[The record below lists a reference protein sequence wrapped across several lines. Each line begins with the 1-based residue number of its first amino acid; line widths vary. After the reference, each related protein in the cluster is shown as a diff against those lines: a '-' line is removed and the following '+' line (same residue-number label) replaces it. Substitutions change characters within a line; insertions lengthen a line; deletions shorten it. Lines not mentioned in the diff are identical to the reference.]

1 MARTAGPLGF
11 FPPPPPFGLNINFS
25 TIGPGGYFWP
35 RSQPAAFDVHSPG
48 PREVPGFSPRAA
60 GAAGTLPGAGAGRAG
75 GPQAGPGPS
84 PLPRGWILSGPCG
97 VPNDGINWGQG
108 LQPSASPCPVPM
120 GTGFCVVGRC
130 PAQGETCPGGM
141 PIWGGA
147 PVPVGNPSW
156 GVLFPVDA
164 HPEGMPT
171 PTGCLSLG
179 KTDPKGIPPLVLG
192 GKPAPGG
199 CPPRRTPSQRDA
211 HPTGCLSQRGTP
223 AARDLPAT
231 ELRPTFATS
240 FPTPAAAKPH
250 AGLWDRVQGQWPVP
264 APTVPAPV
272 TSVPSLAPLLPQS
285 RGEPSAL
292 ARSGD
297 GRCSFPVCR
306 LVPPVAAPAAWPRR
320 HQPRQPGKFQRR
332 GCCSPG
338 AMVMG
343 ATAVGT
349 GATAGTAGMETGH
362 GGRKEGEGGPPSPT
376 LGEGRRKGN
385 VGWTDG
391 QTEGL
396 MDRGWVVEDEEGG
409 RGRLASGGGLGDI
422 APQTAAPLPPWNP

>member
-1 MARTAGPLGF
+1 MPCACAEFSRQITPGRREMLGGLFRAVFLSSPFFLAFLYFILPRQAVFLPWHGQRGPWGF

-84 PLPRGWILSGPCG
+84 PLLRGWILSGPCG

-108 LQPSASPCPVPM
+108 LQPSTSPCPVPM

-141 PIWGGA
+141 PIRGGA
-147 PVPVGNPSW
+147 PVPVGNPSR

-199 CPPRRTPSQRDA
+199 CPPRRM
-211 HPTGCLSQRGTP
+211 
-223 AARDLPAT
+223 
-231 ELRPTFATS
+231 
-240 FPTPAAAKPH
+240 
-250 AGLWDRVQGQWPVP
+250 PVP
-264 APTVPAPV
+264 AGYPCCSGPA
-272 TSVPSLAPLLPQS
+272 SHGAAPHLCHLFS
-285 RGEPSAL
+285 HS
-292 ARSGD
+292 S
-297 GRCSFPVCR
+297 CSQAPRRAVG
-306 LVPPVAAPAAWPRR
+306 PGAGPVAGAGPHGPGPGNLRALPGPPPPPEPR
-320 HQPRQPGKFQRR
+320 GAV
-332 GCCSPG
+332 SPG
-338 AMVMG
+338 Q
-343 ATAVGT
+343 
-349 GATAGTAGMETGH
+349 E
-362 GGRKEGEGGPPSPT
+362 R
-376 LGEGRRKGN
+376 
-385 VGWTDG
+385 
-391 QTEGL
+391 
-396 MDRGWVVEDEEGG
+396 
-409 RGRLASGGGLGDI
+409 
-422 APQTAAPLPPWNP
+422 